1 MATTANK
8 TQPTAVSVDAFL
20 AEIPHEGRRGDAVA
34 LCQLMARLSGEPPRM
49 WGPTIVGFGVR
60 HYRYDSGREGDT
72 LRVGFSPRK
81 GALVLYVTG
90 QAETDPLVARLG
102 RITTGKGCIY
112 VKSLADID
120 LAVLEELIVRTLT
133 KAP

>member
-1 MATTANK
+1 MARNANK

-20 AEIPHEGRRGDAVA
+20 AAIPDERRRADAVA
-34 LCQLMARLSGEPPRM
+34 LRALMVRLSGEPARM
-49 WGPTIVGFGVR
+49 WGPSIVGFGVR

-72 LRVGFSPRK
+72 LKVGFSPRK

-90 QAETDPLVARLG
+90 HAETDPLVARLG